1 MPNQV
6 SLFVSHHNPGHVSP
20 QMNRR
25 SSLVPLQYT
34 QVSTWVSQLNSWPI
48 SPPTGSQDF
57 HLTSRQTP
65 KLRSLHP
72 DHVSAQYRS
81 LHLRFTSISVMSHLH
96 SDPQNCISAAS
107 EHHLK
112 PMQVSTCVPHLDPG
126 PQNCIPA
133 PSRHHTYIYKHP
145 GFKMFIS
152 PPFRLHL
159 SPIQVIRFS
168 SQLHQDDVSAPSR
181 SCRLNFSPFE
191 VPS

>member
-6 SLFVSHHNPGHVSP
+6 SLFVSHYNPGHVSP

-34 QVSTWVSQLNSWPI
+34 QVSTWVSQLNPCPI

-65 KLRSLHP
+65 RLTSLHP

-81 LHLRFTSISVMSHLH
+81 LHLRFTSISMMSHLH

-107 EHHLK
+107 KHISNPCGFNICALPRPRSPKLH
-112 PMQVSTCVPHLDPG
+112 PSSIQASYIYINIQVSRCSSHLHSG
-126 PQNCIPA
+126 CI
-133 PSRHHTYIYKHP
+133 
-145 GFKMFIS
+145 
-152 PPFRLHL
+152 
-159 SPIQVIRFS
+159 
-168 SQLHQDDVSAPSR
+168 SAQSR
-181 SCRLNFSPFE
+181 S
-191 VPS
+191 

>member
-6 SLFVSHHNPGHVSP
+6 SLFVSHHNPGHVLVSNESQIFPSP
-20 QMNRR
+20 ITIYPGLNM
-25 SSLVPLQYT
+25 S
-34 QVSTWVSQLNSWPI
+34 VSAHSCPI
-48 SPPTGSQDF
+48 SPPNRSQDF

-81 LHLRFTSISVMSHLH
+81 LHLRFTSISVMYHLH

-126 PQNCIPA
+126 PPKLH
-133 PSRHHTYIYKHP
+133 PSSIQASYIYINIQVSRCSSP
-145 GFKMFIS
+145 

-168 SQLHQDDVSAPSR
+168 SQLHQDGRLSAIQV
-181 SCRLNFSPFE
+181 L
-191 VPS
+191 